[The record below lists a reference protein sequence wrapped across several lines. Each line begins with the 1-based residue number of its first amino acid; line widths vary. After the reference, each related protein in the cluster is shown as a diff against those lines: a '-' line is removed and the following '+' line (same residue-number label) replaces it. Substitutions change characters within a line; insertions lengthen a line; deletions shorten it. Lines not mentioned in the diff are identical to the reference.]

1 MIWRRK
7 AFTELAL
14 AITSNCHCLDEGRT
28 SARLGTLSK
37 FLCRL
42 HLNEPGCVVG
52 EQRHGLVAGWGFEL
66 GGPFLEAMGQFH
78 HKSI

>member
-1 MIWRRK
+1 M
-7 AFTELAL
+7 
-14 AITSNCHCLDEGRT
+14 
-28 SARLGTLSK
+28 
-37 FLCRL
+37 
-42 HLNEPGCVVG
+42 VG